1 MSATV
6 QVTWGIALVIM
17 ILGPVALGSWF
28 WARYRP
34 NPRAFVLGA
43 AVFLIAQLLVR
54 LPLTGWITQ
63 QLGPSI
69 QQGLPFFL
77 YMTGMAFSAGL
88 FESVGRWAGYR
99 WLFPP
104 RLPYDWAHAV
114 AYGIGHGGFES
125 AVFVG
130 GLSAL
135 NFVQG
140 IALTNMTPEQMQSQF
155 SGDILAQALQ
165 ARQVFAG
172 LAWHEPLLAAVERMA
187 TVPFHIAMSLL
198 VMLVFTRGQLRWLLY
213 AIILHGLAD
222 LTAVLLNQAFSATPW
237 VVELGVL
244 AWGAAG
250 LWYIRR
256 RYSEEQSQLSP
267 LFEDAEA

>member
-1 MSATV
+1 MSTAV

-43 AVFLIAQLLVR
+43 AIFLISQLLLR

-63 QLGPSI
+63 QLGASI
-69 QQGLPFFL
+69 QQGVPFYL
-77 YMTGMAFSAGL
+77 YLTGMAFSAGL

-104 RLPYDWAHAV
+104 RLPYDWTHAV

-135 NFVQG
+135 NFIQG
-140 IALTNMTPEQMQSQF
+140 TALANMSPEQMQGQF
-155 SGDILAQALQ
+155 SGDVLSQALQ
-165 ARQVFAG
+165 AREIFSQ

-187 TVPFHIAMSLL
+187 TMPFHIAMSLL
-198 VMLVFTRGQLRWLLY
+198 VVLIFTRGQLRWLFY
-213 AIILHGLAD
+213 AILLHGLAD
-222 LTAVLLNQAFSATPW
+222 LTTVLLNQAFTESPW

-244 AWGAAG
+244 AWGVAA

-256 RYSEEQSQLSP
+256 RYIDDTGSRPGLPEE
-267 LFEDAEA
+267 AEA